1 MRRSL
6 SIAVMA
12 GLALALAAIYA
23 VRAGLDQPVLAA
35 LRAID
40 PRVAASMVIA
50 AVLVQVALFLRV
62 REDEERPSAGRGR
75 RAPRT
80 RMGRMVALG
89 SGSVPVIARRTG
101 LPQDVVAL
109 ALRRTQE
116 PLTAGPNA
124 FGGGATRQN
133 RPSAATLATE
143 PASLNGLIRRLTRS

>member
-1 MRRSL
+1 
-6 SIAVMA
+6 
-12 GLALALAAIYA
+12 
-23 VRAGLDQPVLAA
+23 
-35 LRAID
+35 
-40 PRVAASMVIA
+40 
-50 AVLVQVALFLRV
+50 
-62 REDEERPSAGRGR
+62 
-75 RAPRT
+75 
-80 RMGRMVALG
+80 MVALG